1 MAYVN
6 HGAEMTVMDEPIP
19 SQAEDEENDA
29 VSLDAEVL
37 ERQRLF
43 GEKLRTLYNEVVQE
57 PTPDSFISLLDELAA
72 KEGGE

>member
-1 MAYVN
+1 
-6 HGAEMTVMDEPIP
+6 MTVMDEPIP

>member
-1 MAYVN
+1 
-6 HGAEMTVMDEPIP
+6 MTVMDEPIP
-19 SQAEDEENDA
+19 SQAEDQKLAEDEENDA
-29 VSLDAEVL
+29 LSLDAEVL

-57 PTPDSFISLLDELAA
+57 PTPDSFLTLLNELAA